1 MSPTPLCPAPYPHSP
16 ATMPPST
23 TPHMPGTSASSA
35 PFITWQVEVPMI
47 ATILPG
53 ATGPAAGTVT
63 CASTLPMATAILS
76 GSPVSAAAAPVSPLA
91 GRPAGDRVRQLL
103 VGEAGA
109 KRGSSAAR
117 YSRDG

>member
-1 MSPTPLCPAPYPHSP
+1 
-16 ATMPPST
+16 MPPST
-23 TPHMPGTSASSA
+23 TPHMPGTSASSM

-63 CASTLPMATAILS
+63 CASTLPMATAMPS
-76 GSPVSAAAAPVSPLA
+76 GSPVSAAAAGVSS
-91 GRPAGDRVRQLL
+91 PARAPS
-103 VGEAGA
+103 GEIGCASFSSAKPA

>member
-1 MSPTPLCPAPYPHSP
+1 
-16 ATMPPST
+16 MPPST
-23 TPHMPGTSASSA
+23 APHMPGTSASSA

-63 CASTLPMATAILS
+63 CASTLPMATAMPS
-76 GSPVSAAAAPVSPLA
+76 GSPVSAAAAAVSP
-91 GRPAGDRVRQLL
+91 PARAPS
-103 VGEAGA
+103 GEIGCASFSSAKSA